1 MPMRVV
7 ETSHFRKSVKR
18 LHRNQKV
25 DLDEAVRT
33 VSESPVVGEQ
43 KAGDL
48 AWLRV
53 YKFRMVNQLT
63 LLAYEIAGADTIILH
78 DVGSHEN
85 FYRDLKKH

>member
-1 MPMRVV
+1 MRVV
-7 ETSHFRKSVKR
+7 ETPHFGKCVKR

-25 DLDEAVRT
+25 DLDKALRT
-33 VSESPVVGEQ
+33 ILEDPAIGGQ

-53 YKFRMVNQLT
+53 YKFQMVHQAI

-78 DVGSHEN
+78 DLGSHEN
-85 FYRDLKKH
+85 FYRDLKKR